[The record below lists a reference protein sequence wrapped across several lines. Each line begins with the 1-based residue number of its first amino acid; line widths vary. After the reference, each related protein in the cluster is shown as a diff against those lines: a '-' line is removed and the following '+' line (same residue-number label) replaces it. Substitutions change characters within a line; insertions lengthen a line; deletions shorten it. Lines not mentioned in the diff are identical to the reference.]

1 MRKTLQL
8 TLLLMLVAAGSLFAQ
23 VTTSSVTGY
32 VTDQQGGALPGANVV
47 ATHTPSGTTYGT
59 TTLAD
64 GRFVIPGMRVGGPYT
79 VKVSFVGYKE
89 QVYQDVFLSL
99 GVASN
104 LSVRLADE
112 STQLEEI
119 VVSADKDGIFSSDRT
134 GAAASYGNALI
145 NSVPTIGRTVD
156 DIVKYNPYGNGR
168 SFGGQDSRL
177 NNFTIDG
184 AVFNN
189 GFGLGNSAQAG
200 GRTGTTPVSLD
211 AIDEIKLNVAPFD
224 VRQAGFAGASINAVT
239 RSGTNEI
246 SGSVY
251 HLYRTDGITGNKA
264 NDRNITPVII
274 DEKTSGF
281 RIGGPILKNK
291 LFFFINAEKFNSST
305 PALTWSANRG
315 VSGSNVSRVTAA
327 DLNDLKTYMLDNL
340 NWDGGAIDGFNN
352 DIISQKA
359 LIRLDYNINSN
370 HKLSLRYSQ
379 HDSETGSLISNSNSS
394 NTAGFGNRT
403 NSANALSMQNTG
415 YAIMDNTRSF
425 ALDLNSNFG
434 GKFSNQFIATYNKQ
448 VEDRKN
454 SSSLFPTIEIQDAGS
469 TYTSLGM
476 DPFTPLNSLRYNTFN
491 ITNNFTYYANKHLIT
506 AGLSYETF
514 KSDNLFFPV
523 SNGLYVYN
531 SIADFKA
538 AVDDFIANPTSTTS
552 PVPVV
557 RYNLRYS
564 LIEDGSDPWQILKTS
579 TYSIYVQDEF
589 TLNEKL
595 KLTAGLRGDVFAYNN
610 STAEDF
616 YNPVVGNLTFKDEN
630 GNDYKVNT
638 GAFPEPKFLVSPR
651 IGVNYDVFGNQKTQL
666 RGGTGLFVS
675 RIPQVLVSNQLGNNG
690 VNTALV
696 SGSGTAY
703 PFRLNPS
710 DLPAAVRP
718 PDPTTVD
725 LTTLAPYVVNATDP
739 NLKFPSVWKSNI
751 AVDQKLPLGLI
762 GTVELIY
769 NKTINGLRYID
780 ANLKSPDR
788 VFTGADTRDRFPA
801 YGSNSSNPANPINV
815 ARFYNT
821 AVTNVFVLK
830 NTNQGYAYTATFK
843 LEKPVVNGF
852 GGMVAY
858 TTGMAKDV
866 QSVGSTVQANMPT
879 VYGQNYLTQ
888 SFSDNDL
895 RHRFIGFLNYRTEYG
910 GKLAGSS
917 MITLGLSANSGGKI
931 SYTYSNDLN
940 GDGQINDLIYIPENA
955 SEMTFVQFTSGGKT
969 FTPAQQQEA
978 YDNYIDG
985 NEYLKTRRG
994 NYAERNGGFFP
1005 WLTRFDLS
1013 MVRDFT
1019 VKVGKKDNTLQF
1031 RADILNFGN
1040 LLNNKWGVGYQT
1052 TNANPL
1058 TIVATNA
1065 ETPTYR
1071 LATQTIINPD
1081 KTTEVILLRDSF
1093 EKAINVNNVWQM
1105 QLGVRYTFN

>member
-1 MRKTLQL
+1 MRKI
-8 TLLLMLVAAGSLFAQ
+8 LLLNVLLAVVAAGSLFAQ
-23 VTTSSVTGY
+23 VTTSSVTGF

-47 ATHTPSGTTYGT
+47 ATHGPSGTTYGT
-59 TTLAD
+59 TTMVD

-79 VKVSFVGYKE
+79 VKISFVGYKE
-89 QVYQDVFLSL
+89 QVFQDVYLNL
-99 GVASN
+99 GVAAN
-104 LSVRLADE
+104 LSVRLVDE

-134 GAAASYGNALI
+134 GASASYGTGLI

-168 SFGGQDSRL
+168 SFAGQDSRL

-184 AVFNN
+184 SVFNN
-189 GFGLGNSAQAG
+189 GFGLGNSSQAG

-264 NDRNITPVII
+264 DGRNISPVII

-315 VSGSNVSRVTAA
+315 TAGSNVSRVTAA
-327 DLNDLKTYMLDNL
+327 DLNDLKTFMQEKL

-359 LIRLDYNINSN
+359 LIRLDYNINNN
-370 HKLSLRYSQ
+370 HKLALRYSQ

-434 GKFSNQFIATYNKQ
+434 GRFSNQFIVTYNKQ

-454 SSSLFPTIEIQDAGS
+454 NTNLFPTIEIQEGGL
-469 TYTSLGM
+469 TYTTVGM

-506 AGLSYETF
+506 AGLAYENF

-538 AVDDFIANPTSTTS
+538 AVDDYLTNPTATTS
-552 PVPVV
+552 PVSVA

-564 LIEDGSDPWQILKTS
+564 LIKDGSDPWQTLKTA
-579 TYSIYVQDEF
+579 TYSIYLQDEF
-589 TLNEKL
+589 TFNERL

-610 STAEDF
+610 ATAEDF

-630 GNDYKVNT
+630 GDDYKVNT
-638 GAFPEPKFLVSPR
+638 GAFPDPKFLVSPR
-651 IGVNYDVFGNQKTQL
+651 VGVNYDVFGNQKTQV
-666 RGGTGLFVS
+666 RGGTGIFVS

-703 PFRLNPS
+703 PFRLTPS

-739 NLKFPSVWKSNI
+739 NLKFPSVWKTNI
-751 AVDQKLPLGLI
+751 AVDQRLPFGLI

-780 ANLKSPDR
+780 ANLKGPDR
-788 VFTGADTRDRFPA
+788 NFTGADTRERFPT

-830 NTNQGYAYTATFK
+830 NTNQGYAYTTTFK

-858 TTGMAKDV
+858 TNGLAKDV

-879 VYGQNYLTQ
+879 VVGQNYLTQ
-888 SFSDNDL
+888 SYSDNDL
-895 RHRFIGFLNYRTEYG
+895 RHRIIGFLNYRAEYD

-940 GDGQINDLIYIPENA
+940 GDGQINDLIYVPQNA

-969 FTPAQQQEA
+969 FTPEQQQDA
-978 YDNYIDG
+978 YNAYIEG

-994 NYAERNGGFFP
+994 NYAERNGGYFP
-1005 WLTRFDLS
+1005 WLTRYDLS
-1013 MVRDFT
+1013 MVREFT
-1019 VKVGKKDNTLQF
+1019 VRVGNKKNTLQF

-1065 ETPTYR
+1065 DTPTYR
-1071 LATQTIINPD
+1071 LATQTITKADN
-1081 KTTEVILLRDSF
+1081 TTEVILIKDSF
-1093 EKAINVNNVWQM
+1093 VKAINVNNVWQM

>member
-23 VTTSSVTGY
+23 VTTSSVTGF

-119 VVSADKDGIFSSDRT
+119 VISGDKDGIFSSDRT
-134 GAAASYGNALI
+134 GAAASYGRALI

-352 DIISQKA
+352 DIVSQKA

>member
-1 MRKTLQL
+1 
-8 TLLLMLVAAGSLFAQ
+8 MLVAAGSLFAQ